1 MRILLTFVSFLLTC
15 VVMAQSAS
23 ITTTQTS
30 YNYGETVVIQ
40 YEGAANGDKILFYQ
54 DLSMLPLKVCFS
66 LSEPNGTCKVESLL
80 EPGRYKAQ
88 IVDAADVATA
98 EVQFIVNHATLPTG
112 GKKIFLFSDPHVM
125 SPDLVEAPNSPS
137 YIRDVADSRKLMA
150 YSAELFDAVIDSI
163 KTMKPDLVIINP
175 RSTSNYTRV
184 VETVKRKTKK
194 CSTLKILE
202 KWTRP
207 SWKD

>member
-1 MRILLTFVSFLLTC
+1 
-15 VVMAQSAS
+15 MAQSAS

-163 KTMKPDLVIINP
+163 KTMIGEQFGNLKVGGAAIKSHTGERITNLDTTSIDSTNTDSSDVI
-175 RSTSNYTRV
+175 V
-184 VETVKRKTKK
+184 V
-194 CSTLKILE
+194 I
-202 KWTRP
+202 
-207 SWKD
+207 